1 MTRRFAGGEEGG
13 GFFALLSPPGTN
25 VELEDEG
32 SEGSGVRVG
41 VGVGMADDEPVE
53 VDEGDERELEVDEI
67 ELEFVGRD
75 AEELVTSV
83 GEGAG
88 AVDNSELEVETV
100 EGRLP
105 DA

>member
-13 GFFALLSPPGTN
+13 GFFALLSPPGTK

-32 SEGSGVRVG
+32 SEGSRVRVG
-41 VGVGMADDEPVE
+41 VGVGDIESAV
-53 VDEGDERELEVDEI
+53 VGEGDERETEVVGGI

-75 AEELVTSV
+75 AKELVTSV

>member
-1 MTRRFAGGEEGG
+1 M
-13 GFFALLSPPGTN
+13 SPPGTK
-25 VELEDEG
+25 VELEDDV

-41 VGVGMADDEPVE
+41 VGVGMADDESVV

-67 ELEFVGRD
+67 ELELMGRD
-75 AEELVTSV
+75 AKELVTSV

>member
-41 VGVGMADDEPVE
+41 VGMADDESV
-53 VDEGDERELEVDEI
+53 VVGEGDERELEVDEI
-67 ELEFVGRD
+67 ELELVGRD
-75 AEELVTSV
+75 AKELVISV

-88 AVDNSELEVETV
+88 AVDNSELDVETV